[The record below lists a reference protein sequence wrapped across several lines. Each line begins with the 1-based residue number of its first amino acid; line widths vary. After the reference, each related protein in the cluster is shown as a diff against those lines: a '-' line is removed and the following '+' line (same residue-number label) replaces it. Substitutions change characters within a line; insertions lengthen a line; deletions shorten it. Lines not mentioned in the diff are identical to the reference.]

1 MAFVN
6 EYVPEEDIKKYNLME
21 IWDSFRVPSHRG
33 ELLPGFRFTWTID
46 RERNIFFMPVK
57 WGTEED
63 PTRRTCVLWCDGSQ
77 VIITID
83 HCIDKPHEVGKK
95 SVWELVSICKPT
107 NFTVSDG
114 EIIKILKEALTTY
127 GADGIWRSVP
137 NYIVEFKF

>member
-46 RERNIFFMPVK
+46 RERNIFFMPVRG
-57 WGTEED
+57 GTEEH
-63 PTRRTCVLWCDGSQ
+63 PTRDECVLWWNGSQ
-77 VIITID
+77 VVITID
-83 HCIDKPHEVGKK
+83 RCLDNLHEVNKK
-95 SVWELVSICKPT
+95 TVWELINICKPT
-107 NFTVSDG
+107 NFTVSDN
-114 EIIKILKEALTTY
+114 EIINILKEALTTY
-127 GADGIWRSVP
+127 GVRGIWHSTP